1 MFYLALGTVSK
12 IIDIESN
19 NIPRTSQITTIITK
33 IIKLFK
39 PADAIIIVMAL
50 THIQILSSSKEE
62 TS

>member
-1 MFYLALGTVSK
+1 MVEGDILTIDCCLKLTTTVG
-12 IIDIESN
+12 N
-19 NIPRTSQITTIITK
+19 
-33 IIKLFK
+33 FK